1 MLAVREALAVAEAT
15 GGLETSL
22 EGIAGV
28 ALDGLVEIVQEEGY
42 TIEYISSTSRGIG
55 SGLVEGSRV
64 GTFNEFAG
72 DGFLNS
78 AGLGI
83 VGKAS

>member
-1 MLAVREALAVAEAT
+1 VLVVREALAVAEVT

-28 ALDGLVEIVQEEGY
+28 ALGGLVEIVHQEGY
-42 TIEYISSTSRGIG
+42 TVEYILSTSRGIG

-64 GTFNEFAG
+64 GNCNE
-72 DGFLNS
+72 LS
-78 AGLGI
+78 GL
-83 VGKAS
+83 VS